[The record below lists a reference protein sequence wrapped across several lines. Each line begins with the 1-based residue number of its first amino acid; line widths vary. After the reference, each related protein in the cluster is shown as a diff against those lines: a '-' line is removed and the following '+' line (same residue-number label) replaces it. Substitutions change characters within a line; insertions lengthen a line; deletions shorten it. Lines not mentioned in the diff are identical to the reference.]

1 MIHLKYCILNTQSFI
16 KHVKLARLVDVMS
29 DKRKGP
35 SRPPPPNGLNGQ
47 AQAASSSIF
56 DQREKLH
63 ERGEKLGNLAQLTE
77 PIDPSKNYSD
87 SPEELW

>member
-1 MIHLKYCILNTQSFI
+1 
-16 KHVKLARLVDVMS
+16 MS

-35 SRPPPPNGLNGQ
+35 SRPPPSNGLNGQ

>member
-1 MIHLKYCILNTQSFI
+1 
-16 KHVKLARLVDVMS
+16 MS

-35 SRPPPPNGLNGQ
+35 QRPQAPPLMNGQ
-47 AQAASSSIF
+47 AAAASSSIF

-63 ERGEKLGNLAQLTE
+63 ERGEKLGNLAALTE